1 MEKKNCPQC
10 SKEFVVE
17 DSDLRFYDQIAPTFA
32 GKRYVPLAPVLCADC
47 RNIKRS
53 AFRNER
59 CLYKR
64 KCDKTGLDIISI
76 YSPDKTD
83 YKVYDIKEYYKDDW
97 DALGHGRDYDFSRP
111 FFEQFDELI
120 KAVPRQSL
128 FNTMTEGCEYS
139 NYIAECKNCYM
150 SMICYYNTENSHFC
164 YRVYTSRDNM
174 DLNYCIE
181 VEKCYECSYSNHCY
195 GCRNSVRLNN
205 CRDCYFS
212 VDLTG
217 CKNCILSSN
226 LNQKEYY
233 VRNIQYSKEEYEKLK
248 SEFSLGSRQAVNKYL
263 EEFEKLKLSSPVKY
277 ANLTKCEDCEGD
289 NLVECKN
296 AINCFD
302 GFKLENTK
310 NSFGEDAKNTMD
322 TRGGTYEW
330 ALECNHT
337 GFGQNFIGCSSTL
350 KAHDMYYC
358 DSCQGGHDCFGCVGL
373 RNKEYCIFNKQYSK
387 EEYET
392 LAGKIAQKM
401 IDEGIWGYY
410 YPLELS
416 SFGYNETLAQVL
428 FPKTKEEATEL
439 GAKWQD
445 SDYSL
450 KFDGEFYLPE
460 DDIGE
465 YINNA
470 EKRDKLLGGVLECKT
485 SGKPFKIMPQE
496 LAFYL
501 DNNIPIPD
509 KHYDVRFE
517 NRFKMRS
524 YSLYER
530 NCMCDGECAKHE
542 DKCPNE
548 FKSSY
553 SNSDDHKVYCE
564 RCYQN
569 IIK

>member
-1 MEKKNCPQC
+1 MENRICKYC
-10 SKEFVVE
+10 SKEFIVTAE
-17 DSDLRFYDQIAPTFA
+17 DLKFYEQIGPVFD
-32 GKRYVPLAPVLCADC
+32 GVKYVPLPPVLCADC

-53 AFRNER
+53 ASRNER
-59 CLYKR
+59 SLYKR
-64 KCDKTGLDIISI
+64 KCDKSGKEIISI
-76 YSPDKTD
+76 YSQDKVD

-97 DALGHGRDYDFSRP
+97 DAMKYGRDFDFTKP
-111 FFEQFDELI
+111 FFEQFDQLI
-120 KAVPRQSL
+120 KDVPRQSL

-164 YRVYTSRDNM
+164 YRVYTSKDNI

-181 VEKCYECSYSNHCY
+181 VEKCYECAYSNHCY
-195 GCRNSVRLNN
+195 NCRNSIRLNN
-205 CRDCYFS
+205 CHDCYFS

-217 CKNCILSSN
+217 CDNCILCSN
-226 LNQKEYY
+226 LSRKKYCI
-233 VRNIQYSKEEYEKLK
+233 RNIQYSKEEFDKLK
-248 SEFSLGSRQAVNKYL
+248 SEFNFGSRKKVNKYI
-263 EEFEKLKLSSPVKY
+263 EEFEELRIKSPLKY

-302 GFKLENTK
+302 GYRLENTK
-310 NSFGEDAKNTMD
+310 NCFGEDSKNIMD
-322 TRGGTYEW
+322 ARGGTYEW

-350 KAHDMYYC
+350 KAHDMFYC

-387 EEYET
+387 EEYGVI
-392 LAGKIAQKM
+392 AGKIAQKM
-401 IDEGIWGYY
+401 IDEGIWGHY

-416 SFGYNETLAQVL
+416 PFGYNETLAQVL
-428 FPKTKEEATEL
+428 FPKTKGDATAL

-445 SDYSL
+445 NDYSF
-450 KFDGEFYLPE
+450 KYDGEFYLPE
-460 DDIGE
+460 DDIAE
-465 YINNA
+465 YVNKSD
-470 EKRDKLLGGVLECKT
+470 KRDELLSGVLKCKK

-501 DNNIPIPD
+501 DNSIPIPD
-509 KHYDVRFE
+509 EHYDVRFE
-517 NRFKMRS
+517 NKFKLRT
-524 YSLYER
+524 YALFDR
-530 NCMCDGECAKHE
+530 LCMCDGSCGVHE
-542 DKCPNE
+542 GSCKNR

-553 SNSDDHKVYCE
+553 PPDRPEKVYCE
-564 RCYQN
+564 KCYQN
-569 IIK
+569 IVK

>member
-1 MEKKNCPQC
+1 MQNKSCTSC
-10 SKEFVVE
+10 SKEFII
-17 DSDLRFYDQIAPTFA
+17 DAADLEFYDKIAPIFD
-32 GKRYVPLAPVLCADC
+32 GKKFVPLPPVLCPDC

-59 CLYKR
+59 NLYKR
-64 KCDKTGLDIISI
+64 KCDKSGKEIISI
-76 YSPDKTD
+76 YSADKSD

-97 DALGHGRDYDFSRP
+97 DALEYGRDFDFNRP
-111 FFEQFDELI
+111 FFEQFDQLL

-139 NYIAECKNCYM
+139 NYIAACKNCYM

-164 YRVYTSRDNM
+164 YRVYTSKDNM
-174 DLNYCIE
+174 DLNYCIQ
-181 VEKCYECSYSNHCY
+181 VEKCYECAYSNQCF

-205 CRDCYFS
+205 CRDCYLS

-217 CKNCILSSN
+217 CNNCILCSN
-226 LNQKEYY
+226 LNRKEYCI
-233 VRNIQYSKEEYEKLK
+233 RNVQYSKKEFEKLK
-248 SEFSLGSRQAVNKYL
+248 SEFDFGSRKAVNEYL
-263 EEFEKLKLSSPVKY
+263 EEFEKLKLASPVKY

-296 AINCFD
+296 SINCFD
-302 GFKLENTK
+302 GYKLENAK
-310 NSFGEDAKNTMD
+310 NCFGEESKNIMDA
-322 TRGGTYEW
+322 RGGTYEW

-387 EEYET
+387 EEYGK
-392 LAGKIAQKM
+392 LASRIAEKM
-401 IDEGIWGYY
+401 IDEGVWGHF

-428 FPKTKEEATEL
+428 FPKTKEEAIAL

-445 SDYSL
+445 NDYSL
-450 KFDGEFYLPE
+450 KFDGKFYEPL
-460 DDIGE
+460 DDIKN
-465 YINNA
+465 YISSSTN
-470 EKRDKLLGGVLECKT
+470 RDELLAGILKCKT
-485 SGKPFKIMPQE
+485 SEKAYRIMSQE

-501 DNNIPIPD
+501 DNSIPIPD
-509 KHYDVRFE
+509 EHYDVRFD
-517 NRFKMRS
+517 NKFKMRT
-524 YSLYER
+524 YTLYDR
-530 NCMCDGECAKHE
+530 ACMCHGECNKHQNL
-542 DKCPNE
+542 CPNK
-548 FKSSY
+548 FKSAY
-553 SNSDDHKVYCE
+553 SKDSNFKVFCE
-564 RCYQN
+564 SCYQN